1 MPRRTGT
8 TLVEVLVAIF
18 IMGIGMIA
26 LLTLFPLGAIRM
38 AQAIQDNTCA
48 NVVVNANATATI
60 WDIRND
66 VFVNMPLGLNTT
78 AQGYTPTINVFTD
91 KIPTQN
97 RPLPA
102 DPNGPSYPVWVDPVG
117 LQFSGPNWLAQ
128 VNYKGYIA
136 RAPVS
141 FVCDPVNSGFVFNQ
155 KALSKWFWLLDDFIF
170 ENNEAVGGGTPF
182 NYSPVP
188 TAPVI
193 RRDVRYSWAY
203 LMQRPRSS
211 DPSIVS
217 CSVAIYR
224 NRPLTGLTT
233 LSESAFGATFDVTT
247 NTITVD
253 WTSSPRPNVNIG
265 DWILDATYVPTPPS
279 TPTYGSCH
287 GYFYRVVGIT
297 QTPGKKIDSYEVQ
310 QKIRG
315 FPTAVAGP
323 FPGTII
329 TLEGVVDV
337 FERGLDRKFN

>member
-1 MPRRTGT
+1 MPRRRGA

-48 NVVVNANATATI
+48 NAVVNANATATI

-66 VFVNMPLGLNTT
+66 VFVNTPPALNTT
-78 AQGYTPTINVFTD
+78 GAGFAPTINVFTD

-117 LQFSGPNWLAQ
+117 MQYSGSNWLAQ
-128 VNYKGYIA
+128 ISYKGYIA
-136 RAPVS
+136 RVPVS
-141 FVCDPVNSGFVFNQ
+141 FMYNATGTLNPTAV
-155 KALSKWFWLLDDFIF
+155 SKWFWLLDDFIF

-182 NYSPVP
+182 NFSPLAA
-188 TAPVI
+188 APVI

-211 DPSIVS
+211 DPSIAT
-217 CSVAIYR
+217 CSVAIYK

-247 NTITVD
+247 NTISVD
-253 WTSSPRPNVNIG
+253 WSKSPRPNVNIG
-265 DWILDATYVPTPPS
+265 DWILDATYVPG
-279 TPTYGSCH
+279 PTYGTCH

-297 QTPGKKIDSYEVQ
+297 QVGANKVDNYEVQ

-315 FPTAVAGP
+315 FPTSNASAP
-323 FPGTII
+323 LSGTII

-337 FERGLDRKFN
+337 YERGLDRKFN